1 MKTKIY
7 LLIAILATSTIA
19 FSQIKVANGGRVGI
33 GTNDLSN
40 TKLNVNTTVN
50 GNLALKL
57 QNYNSGPYGYQSLG
71 ITTHPY
77 TKCWAVQHNNIES
90 FRVYADG
97 NVWCKVNFIHSDSSL
112 KRNIIR
118 IENSMQKLN
127 QLRGVSFK
135 YKTMPLSD
143 TAVIGTTIQ
152 EDTSTCLG
160 FIAQEVEAVVPA
172 AVRTDEFGVKA
183 VNYAGLIGLLVE
195 AIKEQQTQIN
205 NLQNSINNCCG
216 YSFMN
221 SGGLNLLSDS
231 ALALDTSKSKNVSL
245 GKSASNNKNTS
256 KEIKLF
262 QNQPN
267 PFSESTSINFEI
279 PSNINTAN
287 IFVYN
292 FQGQQIKKY
301 SINQRGKGNITINS
315 GELAAGT
322 YYYTLIADQEE
333 IATFKMILTN

>member
-1 MKTKIY
+1 
-7 LLIAILATSTIA
+7 
-19 FSQIKVANGGRVGI
+19 
-33 GTNDLSN
+33 
-40 TKLNVNTTVN
+40 
-50 GNLALKL
+50 
-57 QNYNSGPYGYQSLG
+57 
-71 ITTHPY
+71 
-77 TKCWAVQHNNIES
+77 
-90 FRVYADG
+90 
-97 NVWCKVNFIHSDSSL
+97 
-112 KRNIIR
+112 
-118 IENSMQKLN
+118 
-127 QLRGVSFK
+127 
-135 YKTMPLSD
+135 MPLSD

-152 EDTSTCLG
+152 EDTSTYLG
-160 FIAQEVEAVVPA
+160 FIAQEVEAIVPA

-231 ALALDTSKSKNVSL
+231 ALVLDTSKSKNVSL
-245 GKSASNNKNTS
+245 GKSASNNKNIS

-267 PFSESTSINFEI
+267 PFSESTSINFDI

-333 IATFKMILTN
+333 IATYKMILTN